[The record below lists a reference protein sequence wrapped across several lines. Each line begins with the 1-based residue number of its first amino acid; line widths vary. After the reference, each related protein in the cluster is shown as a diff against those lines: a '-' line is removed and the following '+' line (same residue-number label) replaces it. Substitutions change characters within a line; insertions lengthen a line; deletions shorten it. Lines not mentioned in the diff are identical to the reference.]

1 MTVQCSCLEQS
12 EVAYSK
18 LQGFKIVCDNIDKNI
33 LPSYYE
39 RLNSHTISLHYLH
52 SYAALDRIDL
62 SGVSDAMKGYFQA
75 ITIKG
80 RCITNKVSF
89 FTTWGVAPRSFLT
102 LFSLLRIST
111 LTFLLYKLYWR
122 NSNCTG
128 P

>member
-62 SGVSDAMKGYFQA
+62 SGVSDAMK
-75 ITIKG
+75 
-80 RCITNKVSF
+80 KVISKLLPSKDDVSQTRYHF
-89 FTTWGVAPRSFLT
+89 LQLGV
-102 LFSLLRIST
+102 
-111 LTFLLYKLYWR
+111 
-122 NSNCTG
+122 
-128 P
+128 